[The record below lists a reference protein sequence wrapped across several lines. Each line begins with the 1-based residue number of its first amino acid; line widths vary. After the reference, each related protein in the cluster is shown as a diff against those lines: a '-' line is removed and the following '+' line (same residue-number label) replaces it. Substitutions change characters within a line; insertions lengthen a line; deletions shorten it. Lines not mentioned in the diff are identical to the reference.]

1 MNEQSLPLSA
11 LDAYA
16 PVQPEKADAL
26 LKEALEGQRDKI
38 VVIDDDPT
46 GVQTVH
52 GIHVYTDWTEKSVLE
67 GFEEENRM
75 FFLLTNSR
83 SMTQKETREV
93 HEQIARGV
101 MKASRA
107 TGKPFV
113 IISRSDSTLRGHFP
127 LETET
132 LRQEIERAGGQPYD
146 GEILCPFFCEGGRY
160 TLGNVHYVKEG
171 DRLVPAGETEF
182 ARDRSF
188 GYRHSRLDEWCEE
201 KTGGAYPASE
211 TTCIPLEMLREL
223 DADGVARLLAGVHG
237 FGKVVVNAAAYEDV
251 KVFLAGY
258 LKACA
263 AGKRFL
269 FRTAAAVP
277 KLLGG
282 VSDKPLLT
290 RGELVS
296 GDSHNGGLIVAG
308 SHVQKTT
315 DQLAEL
321 TAGLPDLEQIEF
333 HVSRALEEGGLEAE
347 AARVRELAQESLR
360 AGKDTLVYTSRK
372 RMDVAGLDKEQQLKL
387 SVDISN
393 AVTSVVAELE
403 IQPAFIVAKG
413 GITSSDIG
421 VRALRVRRALVM
433 GQVAPGVPVWRTDG
447 ESKFPC
453 MPYVIFPGNVG
464 DRTTLL
470 QVVRRLRGE

>member
-1 MNEQSLPLSA
+1 MNEQSLPISV
-11 LDAYA
+11 LDEYA
-16 PVQPEKADAL
+16 PLQPEKADAL
-26 LKEALEGQRDKI
+26 LKHALEGQREKV

-52 GIHVYTDWTEKSVLE
+52 GIHVYTDWTEQSILE

-83 SMTQKETREV
+83 SMSRKETREV

-101 MKASRA
+101 VQASRA

-171 DRLVPAGETEF
+171 DRLVPAGQTEF

-188 GYRHSRLDEWCEE
+188 GYTHSRLDEWCEE
-201 KTGGAYPASE
+201 KTGGAYTAAE
-211 TTCIPLEMLREL
+211 TTCIPLEMLRNL
-223 DADGVARLLAGVHG
+223 DVDGVAQLLAGVHG
-237 FGKVVVNAAAYEDV
+237 FRKVVVNAAAYEDV

-263 AGKRFL
+263 AGKRFM

-290 RGELVS
+290 RGELEGGTQPQRRV
-296 GDSHNGGLIVAG
+296 DRGGLPRAENHGSAG
-308 SHVQKTT
+308 GADGGS
-315 DQLAEL
+315 
-321 TAGLPDLEQIEF
+321 AGP
-333 HVSRALEEGGLEAE
+333 
-347 AARVRELAQESLR
+347 
-360 AGKDTLVYTSRK
+360 
-372 RMDVAGLDKEQQLKL
+372 
-387 SVDISN
+387 
-393 AVTSVVAELE
+393 
-403 IQPAFIVAKG
+403 
-413 GITSSDIG
+413 
-421 VRALRVRRALVM
+421 
-433 GQVAPGVPVWRTDG
+433 
-447 ESKFPC
+447 
-453 MPYVIFPGNVG
+453 
-464 DRTTLL
+464 
-470 QVVRRLRGE
+470 

>member
-1 MNEQSLPLSA
+1 MNEQSLPLSV
-11 LDAYA
+11 LDTYA
-16 PVQPEKADAL
+16 PPQPEKADAL
-26 LKEALEGQRDKI
+26 LKQALAGQRDKI

-52 GIHVYTDWTEKSVLE
+52 GIHVYTDWTDQSILE

-132 LRQEIERAGGQPYD
+132 LRREIERAGGQPYD

-171 DRLVPAGETEF
+171 DRLVPAGQTEF

-188 GYRHSRLDEWCEE
+188 GYTHSRLDEWCEE

-211 TTCIPLEMLREL
+211 TTCIPLEMLRRL
-223 DADGVARLLAGVHG
+223 DVDGVAQLLDGVKG
-237 FGKVVVNAAAYEDV
+237 FRKVVVNAAAYEDV

-263 AGKRFL
+263 AGKRFM

-277 KLLGG
+277 KLLG
-282 VSDKPLLT
+282 
-290 RGELVS
+290 RG
-296 GDSHNGGLIVAG
+296 GGTG
-308 SHVQKTT
+308 
-315 DQLAEL
+315 
-321 TAGLPDLEQIEF
+321 PC
-333 HVSRALEEGGLEAE
+333 
-347 AARVRELAQESLR
+347 LR
-360 AGKDTLVYTSRK
+360 AKSL
-372 RMDVAGLDKEQQLKL
+372 
-387 SVDISN
+387 
-393 AVTSVVAELE
+393 
-403 IQPAFIVAKG
+403 
-413 GITSSDIG
+413 
-421 VRALRVRRALVM
+421 
-433 GQVAPGVPVWRTDG
+433 
-447 ESKFPC
+447 
-453 MPYVIFPGNVG
+453 
-464 DRTTLL
+464 
-470 QVVRRLRGE
+470 

>member
-1 MNEQSLPLSA
+1 MNEQSLPLSV
-11 LDAYA
+11 LDTYA
-16 PVQPEKADAL
+16 PPQPEKADAL
-26 LKEALEGQRDKI
+26 LKQALAGQRDKI

-52 GIHVYTDWTEKSVLE
+52 GIHVYTDWTDQSILE

-132 LRQEIERAGGQPYD
+132 LRREIERAGGQPYD

-171 DRLVPAGETEF
+171 DRLVPAGQTEF

-188 GYRHSRLDEWCEE
+188 GYTHSRLDEWCEE
-201 KTGGAYPASE
+201 KTAGAYPASE
-211 TTCIPLEMLREL
+211 TTCIPLEMLRRL
-223 DADGVARLLAGVHG
+223 DVDGVAQLLDGVKG
-237 FGKVVVNAAAYEDV
+237 FRKVVVNAAAYEDV

-258 LKACA
+258 LKACT
-263 AGKRFL
+263 AGKRFM

-282 VSDKPLLT
+282 VADRPLLT
-290 RGELVS
+290 REELANVHS
-296 GDSHNGGLIVAG
+296 
-308 SHVQKTT
+308 K
-315 DQLAEL
+315 
-321 TAGLPDLEQIEF
+321 TAG
-333 HVSRALEEGGLEAE
+333 
-347 AARVRELAQESLR
+347 
-360 AGKDTLVYTSRK
+360 
-372 RMDVAGLDKEQQLKL
+372 
-387 SVDISN
+387 
-393 AVTSVVAELE
+393 
-403 IQPAFIVAKG
+403 
-413 GITSSDIG
+413 
-421 VRALRVRRALVM
+421 
-433 GQVAPGVPVWRTDG
+433 
-447 ESKFPC
+447 
-453 MPYVIFPGNVG
+453 
-464 DRTTLL
+464 
-470 QVVRRLRGE
+470 